1 MPKLAIDLTYRPVGG
16 TLAQINETIKN
27 IDSYSFSEVVFYLTR
42 DNRHL
47 FDGCNSKKIV
57 LKFVPFSNTS
67 IVVRALW
74 AQLLL
79 PFLLIITGVDVLF
92 CPGNISP
99 ILSFVKKAQ
108 WVGTVGP
115 FEPSFIS
122 FFGWKK
128 KIVLF
133 LSKYLI
139 IISAKTS
146 DLVIFESKYTRNLFV
161 EKYAQSKDKAAVLHI
176 GNDEYFHPVT
186 SAEPSI
192 LENYNQK
199 EFLLTVSHLY
209 PYKNIELLVDSFK
222 RLSLKQRGLYLF
234 IAGAIVDETYH
245 ERLKGLLEKYDVS
258 DHVVF
263 LGRLERSDLK
273 ELYSRCKAFVFTS
286 PFENF
291 AYTLVEAMSCGAPII
306 ATNTTAMPE
315 TCGNAALYF
324 SPDKVEEL
332 SSCIDRFLG
341 DENLRVSYK
350 EKALMRAEKFD
361 VYSVVNRKTNELLVG
376 LVDKL

>member
-1 MPKLAIDLTYRPVGG
+1 MSKLAIDLTYQPVGG
-16 TLAQINETIKN
+16 SLAQIIEIIKN
-27 IDSYSFSEVVFYLTR
+27 IDSYNFTEVVFYLTKE
-42 DNRHL
+42 NRYL
-47 FDGCNSKKIV
+47 FDGFNSTKIV
-57 LKFVPFSNTS
+57 FEFVPFSNTA
-67 IVVRALW
+67 IIVRALW

-79 PFLLIITGVDVLF
+79 PFLLIIKGVDVLF

-115 FEPSFIS
+115 FEPNFIS
-122 FFGWKK
+122 SFRWKQ
-128 KIVLF
+128 KIILF
-133 LSKYLI
+133 ILKYLI
-139 IISAKTS
+139 IFSSKTS
-146 DLVIFESKYTRNLFV
+146 DLVIFESKYTQDLFV
-161 EKYAQSKDKAAVLHI
+161 EKYGQSTDKATVLHI

-186 SAEPSI
+186 SAESSI
-192 LENYNQK
+192 FDDYNQK

-209 PYKNIELLVDSFK
+209 PYKNIELLIGSFK
-222 RLSLKQRGLYLF
+222 KLLLKERGLYLF
-234 IAGAIVDETYH
+234 IAGSIVDESYYET
-245 ERLKGLLEKYDVS
+245 LKELLKRHDIS

-263 LGRLERSDLK
+263 LGRLERADLK
-273 ELYSRCKAFVFTS
+273 ELYSLCKAFVFTS

-315 TCGNAALYF
+315 TCGDAALYF
-324 SPDKVEEL
+324 SPDKEEEL

-341 DENLRVSYK
+341 DENLRVLYK
-350 EKALMRAEKFD
+350 EKALIRAEKFD
-361 VYSVVNRKTNELLVG
+361 VYSAVNRKTNELLEG

>member
-1 MPKLAIDLTYRPVGG
+1 MSKLAIDLMYQPVGG
-16 TLAQINETIKN
+16 ALAQINEIIRN
-27 IDSYSFSEVVFYLTR
+27 IESYSFSEVVFYLTR
-42 DNRHL
+42 ENRHL
-47 FDGCNSKKIV
+47 FDGCDSKKIV

-67 IVVRALW
+67 IVVRTLW

-79 PFLLIITGVDVLF
+79 PFLLIITRVDVLF
-92 CPGNISP
+92 CPGNVSP
-99 ILSFVKKAQ
+99 IFGFVKKAQ

-115 FEPSFIS
+115 FEPNFIS
-122 FFGWKK
+122 SFGWKQ

-133 LSKYLI
+133 ISKYLI
-139 IISAKTS
+139 ILSSKTS
-146 DLVIFESKYTRNLFV
+146 DLVIFESQYTRNLFV
-161 EKYAQSKDKAAVLHI
+161 EKYGQLKDKAAVLHI

-186 SAEPSI
+186 SAESSI
-192 LENYNQK
+192 FANYNQK

-209 PYKNIELLVDSFK
+209 PYKNIELLIGSFK
-222 RLSLKQRGLYLF
+222 QLSLKQRGLYLL
-234 IAGAIVDETYH
+234 IAGSIVDEPYY
-245 ERLKGLLEKYDVS
+245 ERLKGLLERYDIS

-263 LGRLERSDLK
+263 LGRLDRSELK

-315 TCGNAALYF
+315 TCGEAALYF
-324 SPDKVEEL
+324 SPDKEEEL
-332 SSCIDRFLG
+332 SSCIGRFLD
-341 DENLRVSYK
+341 DEKLRVLYK
-350 EKALMRAEKFD
+350 EKALIRAEKFD
-361 VYSVVNRKTNELLVG
+361 VYSVVNRKTNELLEG